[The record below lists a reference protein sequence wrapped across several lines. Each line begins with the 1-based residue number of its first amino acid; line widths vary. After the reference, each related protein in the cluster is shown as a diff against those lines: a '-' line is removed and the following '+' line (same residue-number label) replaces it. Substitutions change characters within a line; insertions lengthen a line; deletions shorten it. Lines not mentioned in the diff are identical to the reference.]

1 MRIKKPSNFALLLI
15 LTLAAGCASVNPPS
29 DTLDDYIARPEIEE
43 ELMELYFYPSTV
55 RMLDKFISNGEG
67 GILEGVVEGR
77 LFYSKSD
84 SLDILQRDKNELKK
98 GLETE
103 GFELLGEFRSG
114 DMTTVAYVR
123 DLAVDRYIVLLGGTD
138 VATMLIEMKGEISM
152 ETLQGLS
159 ALNSANVMSLLDLTG
174 GEEEQPEEI
183 EPSDIEESGEAP
195 MDSTNTKTIKIEI

>member
-1 MRIKKPSNFALLLI
+1 MLLFI
-15 LTLAAGCASVNPPS
+15 LTLAAGCTSVNPPS

-67 GILEGVVEGR
+67 GILKGVEEGR
-77 LFYSKSD
+77 LFYTKSD
-84 SLDILQRDKNELKK
+84 SLDILQRDKQGLKK
-98 GLETE
+98 GLKSE

-123 DLAVDRYIVLLGGTD
+123 DLSIDRYVVLLGGTD
-138 VATMLIEMKGEISM
+138 VATMLVEMKGEISM

-159 ALNSANVMSLLDLTG
+159 DLNSANVMSLLDLTG
-174 GEEEQPEEI
+174 GEEEPPEEI
-183 EPSDIEESGEAP
+183 EPRDIEESE
-195 MDSTNTKTIKIEI
+195 